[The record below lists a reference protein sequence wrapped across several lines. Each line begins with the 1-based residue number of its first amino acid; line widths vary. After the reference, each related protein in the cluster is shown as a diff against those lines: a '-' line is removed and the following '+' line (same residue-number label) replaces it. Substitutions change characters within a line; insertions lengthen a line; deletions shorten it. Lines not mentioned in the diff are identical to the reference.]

1 MISLRRIQNKLGS
14 MPRAPLSFVDQKGVR
29 SISEIVMPK
38 AEVLTDD
45 GAVKNTERIVRCE
58 EYLLL
63 GFKHSIL
70 GHSHA

>member
-1 MISLRRIQNKLGS
+1 
-14 MPRAPLSFVDQKGVR
+14 
-29 SISEIVMPK
+29 MPK
-38 AEVLTDD
+38 AELLTDD

-58 EYLLL
+58 EYLL